1 MVVVEV
7 VVVMVGV
14 IVVEDVE
21 VVVEIVV
28 VLAVVVVEG
37 DVIGLFLSV
46 VLDVSGNSVVVEFLL
61 SSSRRLLIQILSKY
75 FFNKSEL
82 GKFD

>member
-1 MVVVEV
+1 MEV
-7 VVVMVGV
+7 VVP
-14 IVVEDVE
+14 
-21 VVVEIVV
+21 IVV
-28 VLAVVVVEG
+28 VLAVVCVVEG

-46 VLDVSGNSVVVEFLL
+46 VLVVAGNGVVVEFLL